1 MEKKNK
7 YIETLLECFFEGQTS
22 NEEERQL
29 YRFFKQETIPD
40 ELAQYKPVIQYFESG
55 LADELEID
63 KNAATQKET
72 GKPSVE
78 KQPDFVGL
86 ANEQPVTQSTDATK
100 RQWFGWTTNKRSKT
114 QPTGVVKVQPAGV
127 TKTQPAGL
135 AKKQWLVWGS
145 VAASALLVLFTS
157 IYVFDRIELADP
169 YAGSYI
175 IRNGVR
181 ITDLNLIKPELEAA
195 IQKSLLIEQEAEQ
208 LIDRL
213 TAIDDSQEVEI
224 SQRFQEHNQRILDN
238 TQDENKRNEVE
249 KMLNEIL

>member
-1 MEKKNK
+1 MMEKENK
-7 YIETLLECFFEGQTS
+7 YIETLLERFFEGQTS

-29 YRFFKQETIPD
+29 YRFFYFLTIPD
-40 ELAQYKPVIQYFESG
+40 ELAQYKPVIQYFENG

-78 KQPDFVGL
+78 KQPDFVEL

-100 RQWFGWTTNKRSKT
+100 T
-114 QPTGVVKVQPAGV
+114 QS
-127 TKTQPAGL
+127 AGL

-157 IYVFDRIELADP
+157 IYVFDRIESADP